1 MVESLTLNFT
11 YHIRIPTQI
20 QKMSRNVSLEVK
32 QEMMELLDHK
42 NKAKAKKAIDIEEI
56 RAKLRGTMG
65 GCHRNLIDEDEDEEE
80 EKDDAYMYPAN
91 MTPDERAEFQVACR
105 ASKVSE

>member
-1 MVESLTLNFT
+1 MYCTLS
-11 YHIRIPTQI
+11 RDGVL
-20 QKMSRNVSLEVK
+20 QKKSPNVSLEVK

-42 NKAKAKKAIDIEEI
+42 NKAIDIEEI

-91 MTPDERAEFQVACR
+91 MTPNERAEFQVAYR
-105 ASKVSE
+105 ASKFSE